1 MTIYDFVSLINDC
14 WNIVFTLFD
23 CNTKDIVT
31 VPTEDGD
38 KTELNVDDL
47 LYSSYA
53 DYEIGSTDIW
63 IDNAQRIHI
72 EFNISIE
79 DEE

>member
-1 MTIYDFVSLINDC
+1 MTIYDFVNSITGC

-23 CNTKDIVT
+23 CGEQENVFVDTS
-31 VPTEDGD
+31 EGD
-38 KTELNVDDL
+38 KCYLTVDELLNSD
-47 LYSSYA
+47 YA

-63 IDNAQRIHI
+63 IDGNQIRI
-72 EFNISIE
+72 EFNIEI